1 MELDATLKRKL
12 AASLV
17 RITDRSAFF
26 AALALHARLE
36 ASDEIPTAAT
46 DGDAVY
52 INPDF
57 WNSLSSAEQDGVLL
71 HEVLHAALT
80 HVTRRAGRDA
90 RVWNIAADVVV
101 NGIILNEG
109 WTLPEK
115 RIRDARWEHLAVE
128 EVYEKL
134 LRDANLATE
143 LNADLLDDA
152 PTDATRKRG
161 VGKASDAGQAGDVQI
176 TREQADGFWK
186 NALEQAQIVARANLV
201 GTVPAG
207 ILRELH
213 GVMQTQLDW
222 RSYLWRY
229 LTQTP
234 TDFSNFDRRFV
245 GRGMYL
251 DTIDGEAVR
260 VLVCVDTSG
269 SVDEG
274 ELQVFFGEV
283 LGILRAYPHLE
294 CELFF
299 ADAAL
304 HGPFPLKIGA
314 PLPKPIGGGGT
325 DFRPFFSRIAN
336 HRFLQNQT
344 VAIYLTDGYGEF
356 PERAPRV
363 PVLWV
368 VPPGGLALEKFPFGE
383 AVRLLKT
390 QRTPFVKT

>member
-1 MELDATLKRKL
+1 MELDAILKRKL
-12 AASLV
+12 AASLL
-17 RITDRSAFF
+17 RITNKSAFF
-26 AALALHARLE
+26 AALALHARIE

-46 DGDAVY
+46 DGEAVY
-52 INPDF
+52 INPAF

-71 HEVLHAALT
+71 HETLHAALL
-80 HVTRRAGRDA
+80 HVSRREGRDA
-90 RVWNIAADVVV
+90 KLWNIAADIVV
-101 NGIILNEG
+101 NGIILQEG

-115 RIRDARWEHLAVE
+115 RIRDARYEHLAVE
-128 EVYEKL
+128 EAYEKL
-134 LRDANLATE
+134 LRDANAAPPLH
-143 LNADLLDDA
+143 ADLLDDA
-152 PTDATRKRG
+152 PGDAIKKRG
-161 VGKASDAGQAGDVQI
+161 AGKPGDAKQ
-176 TREQADGFWK
+176 TRAQMDGFWK
-186 NALEQAQIVARANLV
+186 NALEQAQIVAQANRV
-201 GTVPAG
+201 GDVPAG
-207 ILRELH
+207 ILRELKNAA
-213 GVMQTQLDW
+213 QTPLDW

-251 DTIDGEAVR
+251 DTIDGESVR

-269 SVDEG
+269 SVDDG
-274 ELQVFFGEV
+274 ELQVFLGET
-283 LGILRAYPHLE
+283 LGILRSYPHLE

-314 PLPKPIGGGGT
+314 PLPKPVGGGGT
-325 DFRPFFSRIAN
+325 DFRPFFARIAE
-336 HRFLQNQT
+336 HRFLQNRT
-344 VAIYLTDGYGEF
+344 VAIYLTDGYGTF

-368 VPPGGLALEKFPFGE
+368 VPPGGLPLEKFPFGE